1 MAMPLRIPTILDVR
15 EIARANFLKL
25 SAEEETDYLSLLK
38 GMVEDMDRFDRLPDP
53 VRSLSHVTRDA
64 GYRPSRDEDPY
75 NALVRRCYVKAN
87 GKGKLAGKRLSVK
100 DSISIA
106 GVPLT
111 CGSLVLQ
118 GYVPDTDATVIERV
132 LDAGAEIAAITNMDD
147 FAFAAAGETSAYG
160 PTLNPHDSE
169 RLAGGSSSGAA
180 AALYYDDIDLSIG
193 CDQGGS
199 IRIPASW
206 CGVVGLKPTHSLV
219 PYTGILGIDATIDH
233 VGPMARNCADAALLL
248 EVMAGPDPRD
258 PRQLNTPP
266 GFSLEKLDAGLKGVR
281 IGILQEG
288 FGTNGA
294 DPEVERVVRN
304 AIRILAESGAETEA
318 VSVSLH
324 QQASSALFPVV
335 AEGVTALMYGNGNG
349 HHAKGYYNA
358 GLASTL
364 AKARRAQGDDFS
376 PHLKL
381 TLMLGTYLHEHY
393 HGRIYA
399 KAQNLRPVI
408 QAAYDQALNQV
419 DVLAMPTTP
428 ITANRCE
435 PAKSM
440 VRLVND
446 GWGMLSNTAP
456 FDVTGHPAISIP
468 CGKVG
473 KLPVGL
479 MLVAKHFND
488 GVLLGIGH
496 AFEKA
501 VAWETL

>member
-1 MAMPLRIPTILDVR
+1 MPLRAPTILDVR
-15 EIARANFLKL
+15 EMARANFLTL
-25 SAEEETDYLSLLK
+25 SVEEEADYLSLLK

-53 VRSLSHVTRDA
+53 VRQISHVTRDA
-64 GYRPSRDEDPY
+64 GYRPSREEDPY
-75 NALVRRCYVKAN
+75 NAIVRRCYVKGA
-87 GKGKLAGKRLSVK
+87 GKGKLAGKRISVK

-111 CGSLVLQ
+111 CGSFLLQ
-118 GYVPDTDATVIERV
+118 GYVPDTDATVIKRV
-132 LDAGAEIAAITNMDD
+132 LEAGAELTAITNMDD

-160 PTLNPHDSE
+160 PTLNPHDTS

-180 AALYYDDIDLSIG
+180 AALYYDDVDLSIG

-206 CGVVGLKPTHSLV
+206 CGIVGLKPTHSLV
-219 PYTGILGIDATIDH
+219 PYTGILGIDSTIDH
-233 VGPMARNCADAALLL
+233 VGPMARNCADVALLL
-248 EVMAGPDPRD
+248 EVMAGPDPGD
-258 PRQLNTPP
+258 PRQLNTPANL
-266 GFSLEKLDAGLKGVR
+266 SLDKLDAGVKNVR

-288 FGTNGA
+288 FGVDGA
-294 DPEVERVVRN
+294 DPEVESVVRK
-304 AIRILAESGAETEA
+304 AIKILAESGAEA
-318 VSVSLH
+318 KSVSVPLH
-324 QQASSALFPVV
+324 QQAGSALFPIV

-349 HHAKGYYNA
+349 HHAKGFYSA

-364 AKARRAQGDDFS
+364 AKARRSQADDF
-376 PHLKL
+376 PPQLKL
-381 TLMLGTYLHEHY
+381 TLMLGTYLHERY

-408 QAAYDQALNQV
+408 QNAYDQVLNQV

-428 ITANRCE
+428 MTASRWE
-435 PAKSM
+435 PNKGI
-440 VRLVND
+440 VRLIND
-446 GWGMLSNTAP
+446 GWSPVSITAP

-488 GVLLGIGH
+488 GLLLRVGH
-496 AFEKA
+496 AFEQA
-501 VAWETL
+501 VSWQSL